1 MLLFIEGIVEKWRED
16 MENDQEINGAG
27 AVDYLVELHQK
38 AATLA
43 GDATGS
49 CEEAH
54 RREQRKGEK
63 A

>member
-27 AVDYLVELHQK
+27 AVDYLVELYQK